1 MKKKSSV
8 QGRAEEVLEP
18 YDSEQEIRP
27 YRQGNLLKNN
37 YFIGAKYR
45 ASNMENQITY
55 MAMMSIQNNNFDEQA
70 DGIYV
75 SLKANEIRNFTGYQG
90 GSFYERLKTVAD
102 CMTGNNMGIVD
113 DELHQFDFITLINRA
128 SYSDGVFTIRFA
140 NELRDKLVSV
150 KKNFTILPQEIVRQL
165 RKPYSFPL
173 YQLLKS
179 QCYYPASY
187 KGERKNYFGFSIGLS
202 ELKLDMGVINSNEA
216 MVRAVLN
223 KGRGTLVD
231 YDKAVSKAVEQIYK
245 SWGEFDRGCL
255 RPTVEEINKVT
266 DIYVKYDKI
275 LGGHGGKV
283 HAVDFRV
290 WLNGAEK
297 EMGVAPA
304 VPVKLSNDGG
314 SMDAHISDE
323 QKFVLALEAG
333 DKIREA
339 GFKLDYTD
347 TLTICE
353 AANFDLE
360 AICNAVEVTRAYNEH
375 HPLTNVTGMILTAIR
390 KSWRQNGCVAAEGK
404 SGYNGKKTSFHD
416 FPQREYDCD
425 ELERMLLTDV

>member
-1 MKKKSSV
+1 MKKDNGV
-8 QGRAEEVLEP
+8 QKMTKEELAL
-18 YDSEQEIRP
+18 YDTEQEIRP
-27 YRQGNLLKNN
+27 YRQGSLLKNN

-55 MAMMSIQNNNFDEQA
+55 MAMMSIQNNNFDERA

-75 SLKANEIRNFTGYQG
+75 SLKANEIRNFTHYQG
-90 GSFYERLKTVAD
+90 GSFYERLKAVAD

-202 ELKLDMGVINSNEA
+202 ELKLDMGVINSNET

-223 KGRGTLVD
+223 KGRGTATD

-245 SWGEFDRGCL
+245 SWAEFERSCL
-255 RPTVEEINKVT
+255 RPTIEEINKVT

-283 HAVDFRV
+283 NGIDFRV

-297 EMGVAPA
+297 GMDTNTGI
-304 VPVKLSNDGG
+304 PVKPNDNGD
-314 SMDAHISDE
+314 MDAHISDE

-339 GFKLDYTD
+339 GFKIDYTD
-347 TLTICE
+347 TLAICE
-353 AANFDLE
+353 AASFDLD
-360 AICNAVEVTRAYNEH
+360 AICNAVEVTRIYNQH
-375 HPLTNVTGMILTAIR
+375 KPLTNVTGMIITAIR
-390 KSWRQNGCVAAEGK
+390 KSWRQNGCDSKGEK
-404 SGYNGKKTSFHD
+404 SSFHN
-416 FPQREYDCD
+416 FTQRDYDCD
-425 ELERMLLTDV
+425 ELEKLLLNI